1 MIANTLHR
9 TVVAVLA
16 PPRLSRVPIDSRGAL
31 PPHQP
36 RRAQAQAP
44 GRYGSMRAR
53 RSITARATAG
63 TERPNRGNTC
73 PKPMRK
79 RKATG
84 PTTERGVPDL
94 TQPLV
99 EQLAA
104 IVEADA
110 AADGAQDDRSPQPND
125 LPDGPA
131 EGADEES
138 TQGGEDSAHYAS

>member
-1 MIANTLHR
+1 
-9 TVVAVLA
+9 
-16 PPRLSRVPIDSRGAL
+16 
-31 PPHQP
+31 
-36 RRAQAQAP
+36 
-44 GRYGSMRAR
+44 
-53 RSITARATAG
+53 
-63 TERPNRGNTC
+63 
-73 PKPMRK
+73 MRK

-84 PTTERGVPDL
+84 PTTERGVADL

-138 TQGGEDSAHYAS
+138 TQGGEDSTHCAS